1 VTLAP
6 GPHRPDNPPLPAA
19 NPFAFPVGT
28 PNFPTMREPIPAS
41 NARPGAAA
49 DPQPVCAVC
58 GTPSRQPPFRPSPP
72 EQAPDLDLRPGEP
85 VRGTM
90 ARWLQQCPSC
100 GYAAPNIAKAHPAA
114 AQAVAAAP
122 FRALLA
128 ESGHPPLARRFLAW
142 AHVLEE
148 TGALHAG
155 AEATLQAAWVADDL
169 GRDDLARLWRL
180 ESVALWRGG
189 PPLDSEQTVRVV
201 DALRRAEAWDDAA
214 TTAEALQRSDPPEAV
229 AQVIGLEIR
238 LIAAR
243 DAGRH
248 TVASALPPPA
258 RRPHVT
264 HQRRAPP
271 TEPGEGMMARLR
283 RWFRRGG

>member
-1 VTLAP
+1 MPAP
-6 GPHRPDNPPLPAA
+6 SSASSRP
-19 NPFAFPVGT
+19 T
-28 PNFPTMREPIPAS
+28 S
-41 NARPGAAA
+41 A

-58 GTPSRQPPFRPSPP
+58 GTASRQVPFRPSPP

-85 VRGTM
+85 VRSSM

-128 ESGHPPLARRFLAW
+128 ETSYPPLARRFLAW

-148 TGALHAG
+148 TGALHAA

-169 GRDDLARLWRL
+169 GRAELARLWRL
-180 ESVALWRGG
+180 EAVALWRGG
-189 PPLDSEQTVRVV
+189 PRLDPEQTVRVV
-201 DALRRAEAWDDAA
+201 DALRRAEAWDDAGA
-214 TTAEALQRSDPPEAV
+214 TAEALQRADPPEAV
-229 AQVIGLEIR
+229 AQVIELELR

-264 HQRRAPP
+264 HQRLVGRS
-271 TEPGEGMMARLR
+271 ESLMDRLR
-283 RWFRRGG
+283 RWFRRS